1 MAKKTEEQK
10 KPQESSLKNLGM
22 HLEHAPAPK
31 PEELQGKIVKFD
43 PTKKF
48 GFIEVR
54 KGYRLY
60 FRLANV
66 KNGIPQEGMVVKFQI
81 GKGQGKDDDDIAV
94 NIVLPENAAS
104 AAVPNGTPAV
114 SSDWQ
119 IPYDTN
125 KALPQENKPDNFA
138 LTLNRFITW
147 QAEQKERGKLSIPND
162 FLKNL
167 TSSMSGSVKTQ
178 LQQVK
183 KRHAQMIEAIK
194 VMHLVDNSFS
204 ASLTWRMV
212 VGLGNESVHET
223 SMTLHH
229 VYGIPYIPGSA
240 LKGIARDMAI
250 AELCEELGNN
260 ERPDVLDKLFDASF
274 IELEKLDTPQKKR
287 DYVKSNGTVFC
298 ENEEYAPQDA
308 TIDKILGGWPR
319 FRTAQQVLG
328 SQGQAGKIIFFD
340 TFPEESVKMTPD
352 IMNPH
357 YPKYYGEKQPP
368 SDWQNPIPVSFLT
381 LENAKFT
388 FALAAKRKNEEPS
401 SQELLNAAVS
411 WLKQGVTEHGIG
423 AKTAVGYGY
432 FTEQTR

>member
-1 MAKKTEEQK
+1 MAKEKQD
-10 KPQESSLKNLGM
+10 KPRTTASSLSELGSYR
-22 HLEHAPAPK
+22 EHAPAQEPDYF
-31 PEELQGKIVKFD
+31 QGKIVKYNTD
-43 PTKKF
+43 KKF
-48 GFIEVR
+48 GFIEPP
-54 KGYRLY
+54 KGKNL
-60 FRLANV
+60 FFPIKQV
-66 KNGIPQEGMVVKFQI
+66 KSGIPQEGMEVKFQI
-81 GKGQGKDDDDIAV
+81 GKGMGKDGDDIAI
-94 NIVLPENAAS
+94 NIILPEQAAS
-104 AAVPNGTPAV
+104 VAV
-114 SSDWQ
+114 SQNTPVLTSGWQ
-119 IPYDTN
+119 IPNDSV
-125 KALPQENKPDNFA
+125 KALQQGVKSDNFA
-138 LTLNRFITW
+138 LTLNRFIPW
-147 QAEQKERGKLSIPND
+147 DHDPKERTKFVIPKD
-162 FLKNL
+162 FLKEL
-167 TSSMSGSVKTQ
+167 SVPKALITMLQHVKTRYSAT
-178 LQQVK
+178 LSALK
-183 KRHAQMIEAIK
+183 TTH
-194 VMHLVDNSFS
+194 HVDDSLTGT
-204 ASLTWRMV
+204 LTWRMV

-223 SMTLHH
+223 SMTLHQ

-319 FRTAQQVLG
+319 FRTAQQVFG

-381 LENAKFT
+381 LESAKFT

-401 SQELLNAAVS
+401 SQELLNAAVK
-411 WLKQGVTEHGIG
+411 WVKQGVTEHGLG